1 MALNGASER
10 FDTSAELSPDNLNS
24 LDQGGNVYASARGGL
39 YVDVSPIR
47 GLMTDTERAYA
58 GTTEYLLTASKT
70 NALYLD
76 SAGVLQNVLSPATF
90 PVYRRG
96 VTVLFPLAEVVCS
109 ASGITSI
116 TDRRWKFFA

>member
-39 YVDVSPIR
+39 YVDISAIR
-47 GLMTDTERAYA
+47 GLISGDEVVYA
-58 GTTEYLLTASKT
+58 GTTEQLLTASKS
-70 NALYLD
+70 NYIYLD
-76 SAGVLQNVLSPATF
+76 SSGVLQISTSDFPAKPTGG
-90 PVYRRG
+90 YDY
-96 VTVLFPLAEVVCS
+96 FPLAVVVCS